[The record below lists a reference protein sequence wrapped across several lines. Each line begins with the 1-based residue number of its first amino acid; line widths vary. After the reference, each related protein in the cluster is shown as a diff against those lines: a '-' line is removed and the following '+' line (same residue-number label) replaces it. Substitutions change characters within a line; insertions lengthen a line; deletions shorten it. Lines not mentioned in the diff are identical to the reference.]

1 MTFYNH
7 IVYLSKDL
15 YIFSLSMMN
24 CAIPLSSSGFSSE
37 AKLEL
42 DYQGYER
49 IATAAVISLVLLCP
63 LETIVLKAEV
73 YDFVKHR
80 PKSKI
85 SVLSMDIHYSG
96 RGFRDQDSIFLPCN
110 TSLCGRMSYIKE
122 RLSMAPSDVH

>member
-24 CAIPLSSSGFSSE
+24 CAIPLSSSGISSE

-73 YDFVKHR
+73 YVFVKHL

-85 SVLSMDIHYSG
+85 SVLSMDIQELISLQWKGFERPGQHIQVTYSCLV
-96 RGFRDQDSIFLPCN
+96 IP
-110 TSLCGRMSYIKE
+110 TSVVE
-122 RLSMAPSDVH
+122 